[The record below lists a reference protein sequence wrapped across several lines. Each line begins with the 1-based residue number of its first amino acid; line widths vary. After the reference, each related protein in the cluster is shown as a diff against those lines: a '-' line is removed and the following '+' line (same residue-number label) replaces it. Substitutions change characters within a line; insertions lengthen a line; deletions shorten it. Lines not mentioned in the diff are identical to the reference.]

1 MILRSVSLIAALTLV
16 AGSAMAEQRHLGP
29 HVHGQATVD
38 VSVDG
43 PTLQVALSIP
53 GHDAVGFEHPP
64 TNLEQAQALSAARA
78 KLNAGTWLVPAAAA
92 GCRTTSTK
100 VVGDGFEPTAK
111 PGGHGDF
118 DVTYVLTCAK
128 PDRLDA
134 LDVRLV
140 EAFPSVQHIVTNIVT
155 ANGSTQVTLD
165 RTTTKVALA
174 Q

>member
-1 MILRSVSLIAALTLV
+1 
-16 AGSAMAEQRHLGP
+16 
-29 HVHGQATVD
+29 
-38 VSVDG
+38 
-43 PTLQVALSIP
+43 
-53 GHDAVGFEHPP
+53 VGFEHPP

-92 GCRTTSTK
+92 GCKTTSTK